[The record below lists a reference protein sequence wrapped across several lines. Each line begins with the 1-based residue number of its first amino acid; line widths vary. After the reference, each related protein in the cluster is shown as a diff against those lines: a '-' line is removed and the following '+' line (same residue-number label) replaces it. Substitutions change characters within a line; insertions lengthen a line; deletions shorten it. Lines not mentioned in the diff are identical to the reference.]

1 MRCDD
6 ALAGAKPLIGPRR
19 APLETGRYG
28 ANRGAVPEA
37 RERHPKHEMRRIRK
51 VVVMAPNLS
60 SRPLRPVYTAIRSP
74 YMVFNIVSE
83 THNTQ

>member
-6 ALAGAKPLIGPRR
+6 ALTGAKPLIGPRR

-51 VVVMAPNLS
+51 WW
-60 SRPLRPVYTAIRSP
+60 
-74 YMVFNIVSE
+74 
-83 THNTQ
+83 